1 LIHNTGTGAFVET
14 YLNIAELAKYL
25 GVAEKTIRKWV
36 LNENIPYRKIMKVI
50 RFRLS
55 EIERWIETGGK
66 FPRGLLSA
74 VSEGGGAG
82 DGLLSAVDE
91 AAGSEAESSGGAA
104 RVAGSDDEAGAA
116 LSDGAA
122 CGLFPDDKNGAS
134 AVEAVADEASAVP
147 AVAGDGA
154 SAVGGKE

>member
-1 LIHNTGTGAFVET
+1 MET
-14 YLNIAELAKYL
+14 YLSIEGLAKYL

-36 LNENIPYRKIMKVI
+36 LNDDIPYRKIMKVI

-55 EIERWIETGGK
+55 EIERWIETSGK
-66 FPRGLLSA
+66 FPKGLLSA
-74 VSEGGGAG
+74 VGEGGAG

-91 AAGSEAESSGGAA
+91 AAGSEAGISGGAA
-104 RVAGSDDEAGAA
+104 RGAGSDGKAGAA

-134 AVEAVADEASAVP
+134 AVPAVADDE
-147 AVAGDGA
+147 A